1 MPEVRMSLAE
11 AGAILRIAPN
21 SVRSR
26 WKAGKLRGDRD
37 NEGRIWVWLDP
48 AAPPSKSRP
57 SNPSI
62 EGSNSGQVEALEAHI
77 VTLREQLAGAT
88 AELATLRPRA
98 AERDRLEAEAVGLR
112 VQVEML
118 QTDRAEWRAVAQRS
132 LEKGGGF
139 LGLFRRR

>member
-1 MPEVRMSLAE
+1 M
-11 AGAILRIAPN
+11 
-21 SVRSR
+21 
-26 WKAGKLRGDRD
+26 
-37 NEGRIWVWLDP
+37 WLDP

-98 AERDRLEAEAVGLR
+98 AERDRLEAEAGAEGPGGDASDGPRR
-112 VQVEML
+112 V
-118 QTDRAEWRAVAQRS
+118 AGVAQRS

>member
-48 AAPPSKSRP
+48 AAAPATPVMVAAISPEPVAASATPRDI
-57 SNPSI
+57 SEVVAVCS
-62 EGSNSGQVEALEAHI
+62 S
-77 VTLREQLAGAT
+77 T
-88 AELATLRPRA
+88 AEAM
-98 AERDRLEAEAVGLR
+98 V
-112 VQVEML
+112 V
-118 QTDRAEWRAVAQRS
+118 W
-132 LEKGGGF
+132 
-139 LGLFRRR
+139 

>member
-62 EGSNSGQVEALEAHI
+62 EGSNSRQVEALEAHI

-98 AERDRLEAEAVGLR
+98 AGA
-112 VQVEML
+112 
-118 QTDRAEWRAVAQRS
+118 TDW
-132 LEKGGGF
+132 
-139 LGLFRRR
+139 RRRPWG